1 MSKNPRHLPFGKA
14 ADSAKVIV
22 FVAMEGWSL
31 KGGQGDYVRELAQAL
46 GTQGHQVFV
55 VNPYYARPHADIAS
69 DPGQWLDDVAV
80 PLGGG
85 TLRVG
90 IWHNQVGA
98 VHYLRGKDAM
108 GLLYP
113 EVYPTSRIDNHLY
126 SDTLYGYIEA
136 IVLSR
141 LAMHMMAQL
150 GVIPDILHFH
160 DWQSSLGP
168 VYMEAVYRHHPAF
181 TRSLAKTGT
190 VLTVHNLAYQGM
202 FPGRWRTTL
211 DDPLVQALHE
221 RWILPLGN
229 TRYQERHIDIDLFS
243 LTRLPGSLQT
253 TTEGGLE
260 YWAHLT
266 PGQHNLLKGGVE
278 FADKIV
284 AVSQGN
290 GAEMQSERLGFG
302 LGGVMARRAASG
314 ALDAIYNGVATEAYT
329 PEHLPELLEVVTAA
343 PGLAFVPFS
352 ATSPDLLPRR
362 AQNKAALRAKVNRL
376 LATAREA
383 QGRAEQMGFGG
394 LDESRPSDLLM
405 VSISRLVRQKGL
417 DILLVP
423 LPEDRALGVEQG
435 QCLLEVLL
443 GLRGPQGERLQF
455 LLLGT
460 AGDAAGEQLLA
471 TLADLAQNRLQT
483 GQFAAISSFDPRLA
497 NQIRCATDLF
507 FMPSQYEPGGV
518 ANIQAALG
526 GALCIVTRTGGLL
539 DFVAGEG
546 THPAFTAPPF
556 DADAPATLLDTAYA
570 LVAAFQMALRLY
582 TTAPQEWETWVRS
595 VMTFSVDWSSRV
607 PSYLTIYAS
616 CLHGGQS

>member
-1 MSKNPRHLPFGKA
+1 MPENPRQLPFDKA

-46 GTQGHQVFV
+46 GTLGHQVFI

-69 DPGQWLDDVAV
+69 DPGQWLGDVDV

-85 TLRVG
+85 TLRLGV
-90 IWHNQVGA
+90 WHNHVGA
-98 VHYLRGKDAM
+98 VHYLRGKDAT

-113 EVYPTSRIDNHLY
+113 EVYPTSRIDNDFY

-141 LAMHMMAQL
+141 MAMHMMAQL
-150 GVIPDILHFH
+150 AVTPNVLHFH

-168 VYMEAVYRHHPAF
+168 VYMEVVYRHHPAF
-181 TRSLAKTGT
+181 TFSLAKTGT
-190 VLTVHNLAYQGM
+190 VLTVHNLAYQGV

-221 RWILPLGN
+221 RWIMPLGN
-229 TRYQERHIDIDLFS
+229 THYQGRHVDVDLFS

-260 YWAHLT
+260 YWAPLT
-266 PGQHNLLKGGVE
+266 PGQHNLLKGGLE

-290 GAEMQSERLGFG
+290 RAEMQSERLGFG

-314 ALDAIYNGVATEAYT
+314 AVDAVYNGLATETHT
-329 PEHLPELLEVVTAA
+329 PEHLPELLEVVA
-343 PGLAFVPFS
+343 PVHSLRFVPFS

-362 AQNKAALRAKVNRL
+362 AQNKAALRAKINRL
-376 LATAREA
+376 IATAREP
-383 QGRAEQMGFGG
+383 QGPAEQMGFGWLEEG
-394 LDESRPSDLLM
+394 RPTDLL
-405 VSISRLVRQKGL
+405 VASISRLVRQKGL

-423 LPEDRALGVEQG
+423 MPEDRALGVEQG

-443 GLRGPQGERLQF
+443 GLRGPQGEKLQF

-460 AGDAAGEQLLA
+460 AGDATGERLIA
-471 TLADLAQNRLQT
+471 TLVDMAQHHIQT
-483 GQFAAISSFDPRLA
+483 GQFAAICSFDHRLA

-507 FMPSQYEPGGV
+507 LMPSQYEPGGV
-518 ANIQAALG
+518 ANIQAALA
-526 GALCIVTRTGGLL
+526 GALCVVTRTGGLL
-539 DFVAGEG
+539 DFVAGGG
-546 THPAFTAPPF
+546 TYPAFTVPPF
-556 DADAPATLLDTAYA
+556 DDDAPATLLATAHA
-570 LVAAFQMALRLY
+570 LVTAFQTALRLY
-582 TTAPQEWETWVRS
+582 PTAPQEWEAWVRR
-595 VMTFSVDWSSRV
+595 VMTFSADWSTRV

-616 CLHGGQS
+616 CPHG